1 MEAKNDRETR
11 RNWIAKTIAS
21 YLHDGDLV
29 NLGIGIPTLVAN
41 YIPDDIEVIIQSE
54 NGIVGMG
61 PAAGPDEIDPD
72 ITNAGGQPM
81 TMLPGAAMF
90 DTALSFAM
98 IRGGHLD
105 ATVLGALE
113 VDQEGNLANWQIPGV
128 WMPGMGG
135 AMDLTVGAGRVI
147 VATEHLTKKGKP
159 KLLRRC
165 SLPLTAAGEVNL
177 IVTDLGAFEVLG
189 DGLRCT
195 KISPWTT
202 REEIIEQTDARVVF
216 D

>member
-1 MEAKNDRETR
+1 MGEQAKRQER
-11 RNWIAKTIAS
+11 RNWIGKTIAS

-29 NLGIGIPTLVAN
+29 NLGIGLPTLVAN
-41 YIPDDIEVIIQSE
+41 YIPPEIEITIQSE

-61 PAAGPDEIDPD
+61 PAADPDNIDPD
-72 ITNAGGQPM
+72 VTNAGGQPM
-81 TMLPGAAMF
+81 TLLTGAAIF

-113 VDQEGNLANWQIPGV
+113 VDQEGNLANWMIPGV
-128 WMPGMGG
+128 WVPGMGG

-147 VATEHLTKKGKP
+147 VATDHVTKRGKP

-165 SLPLTAAGEVNL
+165 QLPLTAVGEVDL
-177 IVTDLGAFEVLG
+177 IVTDLGVFKVLG
-189 DGLRCT
+189 DGLQLI
-195 KISPWTT
+195 KLSPWGT
-202 REEIIEQTDARVVF
+202 RENILANTDAEVRF